1 MYLQKLPNTFKH
13 LQQKAA
19 QQAANQPPG
28 HHFSL
33 QQLTLDKLVHYGLEV
48 VGALVILVVGWTLAN
63 LVARWLKKW
72 LGDKEHFDPT
82 LVPVIADTIKVVILA
97 ITIIMV
103 LSRFGVQTASLVAL
117 VGSLAI
123 GIGLALQGTFSDIAS
138 GILLLTIRPFNSGD
152 AVHLNGDY
160 GVIDKIGLF
169 ITEMHTYNGV
179 YWTMPNSIIWKNQI
193 QNYSR
198 RANRRIDLT
207 IPIHRDSDM
216 DKAMRVITEIAEAD
230 ERVLKDPA
238 LLVAVR
244 GLSESSIDILVRPW
258 TAPGDWWAT
267 QLAMYESIKKRF
279 DEEGII
285 LAYPKRDLHFSD
297 QKNGAPPEN
306 KETAK

>member
-1 MYLQKLPNTFKH
+1 M
-13 LQQKAA
+13 LQQKSLNQLLQHKPAQHAA
-19 QQAANQPPG
+19 KQTHAPLI
-28 HHFSL
+28 SL
-33 QQLTLDKLVHYGLEV
+33 KHLTFEQLAHYGLEV
-48 VGALVILVVGWTLAN
+48 LGALVILIVGWTVAN
-63 LVARWLKKW
+63 LVARWLKNW
-72 LGDKEHFDPT
+72 LGKKNFDAT
-82 LVPVIADTIKVVILA
+82 LAPIIADTIKVLILA
-97 ITIIMV
+97 ITLIMV
-103 LSRFGVQTASLVAL
+103 LRRFGVQTASLIAL
-117 VGSLAI
+117 LGSVAI
-123 GIGLALQGTFSDIAS
+123 GVGLALQGTFSDIAS
-138 GILLLTIRPFNSGD
+138 GILLLTIRPFNAGD

-169 ITEMHTYNGV
+169 ITELHTYNGV

-207 IPIHRDSDM
+207 IPIHRDSDI

-258 TAPGDWWAT
+258 TVPGDWWAT

-285 LAYPKRDLHFSD
+285 LAYPKQDIHFTN
-297 QKNGAPPEN
+297 QMNGTSPEN
-306 KETAK
+306 KETIK

>member
-1 MYLQKLPNTFKH
+1 M
-13 LQQKAA
+13 LQQKSLNNLLQHKTAQHAA
-19 QQAANQPPG
+19 KQTHAPLI
-28 HHFSL
+28 SL
-33 QQLTLDKLVHYGLEV
+33 KHLTFEQLAHYGLEV
-48 VGALVILVVGWTLAN
+48 LGALVILIVGWTVAN
-63 LVARWLKKW
+63 LVARWLRSW
-72 LGDKEHFDPT
+72 LGKKKFDAT
-82 LVPVIADTIKVVILA
+82 LVPIVADTIKIMILA
-97 ITIIMV
+97 ITFIMV
-103 LSRFGVQTASLVAL
+103 LRRFGVQTASLIAL
-117 VGSLAI
+117 LGSVAI

-138 GILLLTIRPFNSGD
+138 GILLLTIRPFNTGD

-169 ITEMHTYNGV
+169 ITELHTYNGV

-198 RANRRIDLT
+198 RPNRRIDLT
-207 IPIHRDSDM
+207 IPIHRDSDI

-258 TAPGDWWAT
+258 TAPGDWWRT
-267 QLAMYESIKKRF
+267 QLDMYESIKKRF

-285 LAYPKRDLHFSD
+285 LAYPKQDIHFTN
-297 QKNGAPPEN
+297 QMNGTSPEN
-306 KETAK
+306 KETIK